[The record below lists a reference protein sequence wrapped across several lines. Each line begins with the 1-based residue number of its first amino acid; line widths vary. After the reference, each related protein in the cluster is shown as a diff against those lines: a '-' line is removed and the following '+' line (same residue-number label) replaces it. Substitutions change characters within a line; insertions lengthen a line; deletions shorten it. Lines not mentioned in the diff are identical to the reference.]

1 MKIPS
6 ITEMLQAGVHFGH
19 QTSRW
24 HPKMN
29 QYIFTVRNGI
39 HVINLEKTQAELEKT
54 LAAVRSMA
62 AEGKSIL
69 FVTTKPQ
76 ARDIV
81 KQAAIDCGSPYL
93 IDRSL
98 GGMITNFTE
107 IKKLIRSYIDLK
119 EQQKSGEL
127 EKYTKKEQLEI
138 AKDLEKK
145 DETLGGLISLDRM
158 PDAVFFPALQ
168 REKTAVVEANKMG
181 VTVIGVSDTNA
192 NPLKADY
199 IIPAN
204 DDAVKSLAM
213 MVSLV
218 AEAIKEGKEEFEK
231 KKAETKAAAQPQQ

>member
-93 IDRSL
+93 IDRWL